1 MQSSKNP
8 QYVPAEDIARDLA
21 ALFLRLGL
29 EVVIRDPE
37 SVEVVAATPGA
48 ETSVLASSPGSVRVV
63 TALVAGTSLRV
74 ELIPERPTPED
85 LTARQAEVADCLK
98 KGMQNAEIAE
108 HLGISLHTVRRHME
122 QMFRRLGVN
131 NRKAAVDVLKGMTRR
146 G

>member
-1 MQSSKNP
+1 MHSSINP
-8 QYVPAEDIARDLA
+8 QYVPVEDVARDLA

-29 EVVIRDPE
+29 EVVVRDPE

-48 ETSVLASSPGSVRVV
+48 ETSALASTPGSVRVV

-74 ELIPERPTPED
+74 ELIPESAQPDE
-85 LTARQAEVADCLK
+85 LTARQEEVADCLK

-131 NRKAAVDVLKGMTRR
+131 NRKAAVDVLKRMSQRH
-146 G
+146 